1 MSRANRMPSL
11 RCHDRT
17 WAEDS
22 PGGWLLCRT
31 LSAILDRGG
40 SDLDIALEFLGERLV
55 GERHSLANTLIRPV
69 FARGLDGDGVLA
81 GGEDFAVVVLAV
93 PDDLVLAG
101 GPGRPRDR
109 EEQLLLVAAFPFLIL
124 RVPTLEVGEPLKR
137 ACARHRDP

>member
-55 GERHSLANTLIRPV
+55 GESHWLADTLIRPV
-69 FARGLDGDGVLA
+69 LPRGLDEDGVLA
-81 GGEDFAVVVLAV
+81 GREEFALIVLAV

-101 GPGRPRDR
+101 RPSRPRDR
-109 EEQLLLVAAFPFLIL
+109 
-124 RVPTLEVGEPLKR
+124 
-137 ACARHRDP
+137 